1 MFLRR
6 KSNLETSPKPV
17 KPIRKISPLAVA
29 SLLLGLMYLPGYLL
43 AHPLCF
49 AISRVPEICI
59 NTSLFSLPYL
69 FPTLL
74 LVGSITAG
82 IISLVQIRK
91 QNKGG
96 EAQVVVK
103 GAWMAVV
110 GLVLDMFGV
119 ILVILFL
126 GLIII
131 H

>member
-1 MFLRR
+1 
-6 KSNLETSPKPV
+6 LEISPKPV
-17 KPIRKISPLAVA
+17 KPVRKISPLAVA
-29 SLLLGLMYLPGYLL
+29 SLLLGLLYLPGYLL

-49 AISRVPEICI
+49 ALSQVPENCI

-74 LVGSITAG
+74 LVGSMAAG

-91 QNKGG
+91 QNKGA

-103 GAWMAVV
+103 GAWMAIV
-110 GLVLDMFGV
+110 GLVLDMFGGF
-119 ILVILFL
+119 LVILFL
-126 GLIII
+126 GLIIT